1 MLGKL
6 ACIFESLVSL
16 ALCQGSKAD
25 FYCVYRSHYARI
37 ICAYAHVQKKKFS
50 SNTKCRSPTDLGSNA
65 KSSIRLSRATGLFF
79 QFRKQSLHRA
89 ASLVI
94 IAPARAFREGNEHL
108 TGRLGKTGV
117 QLPSPPFLIS
127 SSSKRASSSLTSTNK
142 NVHVGSC
149 NVRSH

>member
-94 IAPARAFREGNEHL
+94 IAPAKAFREGNEHL
-108 TGRLGKTGV
+108 TGRRWQNRGST
-117 QLPSPPFLIS
+117 PSPPFLIS
-127 SSSKRASSSLTSTNK
+127 SSSKRASSIPTSTNE
-142 NVHVGSC
+142 NGHVGSC
-149 NVRSH
+149 KVRSH